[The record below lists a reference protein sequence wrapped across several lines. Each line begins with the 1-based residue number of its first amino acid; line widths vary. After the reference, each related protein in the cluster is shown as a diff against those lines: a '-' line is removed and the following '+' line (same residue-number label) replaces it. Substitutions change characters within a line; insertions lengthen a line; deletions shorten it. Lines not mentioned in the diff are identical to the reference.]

1 MSLGWPLALAMLLI
15 LPLVLGLYVWRQRRL
30 RAAAVR
36 HSNVALL
43 RAALGT
49 RRKPWTRHLP
59 LVAVL
64 LALMSLGL
72 ASARPA
78 TQLAVPQDRTTIM
91 LAIDVSR
98 SMCSIDV
105 EPNRI
110 AAAKSAVR
118 EFIDDQPKG
127 TRIGLI
133 AFAGYA
139 EMIAAPTTDKD
150 QLRAAVDGLT
160 TGRGTAIGSAILR
173 SVDAIAAINPSVKPI
188 GPDEVPVPAQDEQT
202 MPLPAPTNVQPPTAA
217 PIPDIVVLLTDGAN
231 TRGVRPMDAAKAA
244 GDRGIRVF
252 SIGFGTSEPA
262 RMVCTREQLGAD
274 AFTDDLPYGRG
285 DVAQFLVVDDA
296 TMKAVATATGG
307 TYSPAS
313 DRAELQ
319 SVLAKLPRQ
328 TVTATETVEI
338 APALAALGAVL
349 LLGAVAIAIR
359 QRRFP

>member
-36 HSNVALL
+36 HSNVALI

-110 AAAKSAVR
+110 AAAKSGRARVHRRPTHGHPDRVDRVR
-118 EFIDDQPKG
+118 RLCRDD
-127 TRIGLI
+127 
-133 AFAGYA
+133 
-139 EMIAAPTTDKD
+139 
-150 QLRAAVDGLT
+150 
-160 TGRGTAIGSAILR
+160 RGADDR
-173 SVDAIAAINPSVKPI
+173 
-188 GPDEVPVPAQDEQT
+188 QR
-202 MPLPAPTNVQPPTAA
+202 PTA
-217 PIPDIVVLLTDGAN
+217 
-231 TRGVRPMDAAKAA
+231 
-244 GDRGIRVF
+244 
-252 SIGFGTSEPA
+252 
-262 RMVCTREQLGAD
+262 
-274 AFTDDLPYGRG
+274 
-285 DVAQFLVVDDA
+285 
-296 TMKAVATATGG
+296 GG
-307 TYSPAS
+307 
-313 DRAELQ
+313 
-319 SVLAKLPRQ
+319 
-328 TVTATETVEI
+328 
-338 APALAALGAVL
+338 G
-349 LLGAVAIAIR
+349 
-359 QRRFP
+359 

>member
-1 MSLGWPLALAMLLI
+1 
-15 LPLVLGLYVWRQRRL
+15 
-30 RAAAVR
+30 
-36 HSNVALL
+36 
-43 RAALGT
+43 
-49 RRKPWTRHLP
+49 
-59 LVAVL
+59 
-64 LALMSLGL
+64 
-72 ASARPA
+72 
-78 TQLAVPQDRTTIM
+78 
-91 LAIDVSR
+91 
-98 SMCSIDV
+98 
-105 EPNRI
+105 
-110 AAAKSAVR
+110 VR
-118 EFIDDQPKG
+118 EFIDDQPTG

-252 SIGFGTSEPA
+252 SIGFGTSEPT

-319 SVLAKLPRQ
+319 SVLAKLPPADRHRDRDGRDRPSPRRARRPAAAWRGRDRDPPAPLPLT
-328 TVTATETVEI
+328 TV
-338 APALAALGAVL
+338 ALSPVVL
-349 LLGAVAIAIR
+349 SPVVLSSVLS
-359 QRRFP
+359 